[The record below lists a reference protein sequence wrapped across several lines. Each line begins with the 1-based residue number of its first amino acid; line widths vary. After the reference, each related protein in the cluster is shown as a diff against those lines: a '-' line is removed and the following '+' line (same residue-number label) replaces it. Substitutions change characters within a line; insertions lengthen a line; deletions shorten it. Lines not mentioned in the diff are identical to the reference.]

1 MTKKIIVSITGLIVL
16 FLLIN
21 PAFRLESIQLIEHS
35 DKELIGVEKVVDKNN
50 RLLHERELEE
60 NIASENV
67 YLLRLD
73 QNKVLYQK
81 QPQEEISIASLT
93 KIMTTLVAI
102 EQLDEIHVP
111 VKVSQEMFSKLY
123 EENLSV
129 AGFLPNESVRAIDLL
144 YGVMLPSG
152 ADAALALAQHLAGSE
167 DNFVKRMNEKAK
179 TLNMNHTSFSNVTGN
194 DQANHYS
201 TAEDIAILLKEAL
214 QNHTFK
220 EIFTS
225 ERHSTAS
232 TSLRTE
238 GITMHSTMFQM
249 LSDQTID
256 SSIQIYGGKTG
267 YTSQAGLC
275 LASYAIINDVE
286 YILITAGAEGSNKT
300 PPYHIM
306 DAILVY
312 ESLLSYQQI

>member
-1 MTKKIIVSITGLIVL
+1 MTKKIIVSIIGLIVL

-21 PAFRLESIQLIEHS
+21 PTFRLESIQPIEHS
-35 DKELIGVEKVVDKNN
+35 DKKLIGVEKVADKNN
-50 RLLHERELEE
+50 GLLNERELEE
-60 NIASENV
+60 NIASKNV

-81 QPQEEISIASLT
+81 QPQKEISIASLT

-102 EQLDEIHVP
+102 EQLDEIHEP
-111 VKVSQEMFSKLY
+111 MTVSPEMFSKLY

-167 DNFVKRMNEKAK
+167 DNFVKLMNDKAK

-249 LSDQTID
+249 MSDQTID

-267 YTSQAGLC
+267 YTSQSGLC

-286 YILITAGAEGSNKT
+286 YILITAGADGSNKT
-300 PPYHIM
+300 PSYHIM

-312 ESLLSYQQI
+312 ESLL